1 MKNRKSKIANIFK
14 TTILLIVFSLL
25 LVNCENENLIETQND
40 FINKVKNKINTD
52 LMELPYTKDN
62 LTVDWNNYT
71 IIKKNDIEYY
81 EFKTEFIHPLK
92 NNSEILNTPSFYL
105 IAYKSNNII
114 EIKYLEIRAY
124 DYSLEKKPINFIKLG
139 SFSGSFRYFNINGN
153 LENSEAYIEG
163 YLIKSDIENYLTL
176 KRVTYKGAKSDGTFQ
191 AKVQPCTEVPSVLY
205 VHETTHH
212 YTDYY
217 NQCNSCT
224 SADGKI
230 YQDNDGNTYIY
241 VKTIYNGFSTQTY
254 TYTTYSCDTPH
265 TGDEVYK
272 SEYLREQ
279 ELIDAYECDCECSG
293 TETEYTTDLDSNM
306 EPKWGQL
313 ATRQEI
319 LNEISSIDNLSNLSF
334 DKQIDEL
341 INHFNQNLKY
351 STTLPIK
358 ILNPENDVNRYI
370 YTGVAGWLDFH
381 HVFKLFKWAR
391 DKGPINALLAGE
403 MGELIQ
409 NLKGNYSAY
418 SYEDLPS
425 NNVGVALFLRF
436 GQQLQNGTLSWQEA
450 VGKALDEMKSKQPE
464 SAPNFNYIPFLLK
477 ENYPKNFTYKPLTG
491 LALEQYHKKE
501 FCKLTLSQQN
511 NIKEVHKNFRR

>member
-1 MKNRKSKIANIFK
+1 MKNRRSKIVNIFK
-14 TTILLIVFSLL
+14 IGILLIIFSLL
-25 LVNCENENLIETQND
+25 LVNCENENLIEDQDD
-40 FINKVKNKINTD
+40 FISKVKNKINTD
-52 LMELPYTKDN
+52 LIELPYTKGN
-62 LTVDWNNYT
+62 LTVDWNNHNT
-71 IIKKNDIEYY
+71 IKSGDIEYY
-81 EFKTEFIHPLK
+81 EFKTEFIRPLK
-92 NNSEILNTPSFYL
+92 NNSEILNTPSFYV
-105 IAYKSNNII
+105 IAYKANNTIK
-114 EIKYLEIRAY
+114 IKYLEIRAY
-124 DYSLEKKPINFIKLG
+124 DYSLEKTPLNFINLD

-153 LENSEAYIEG
+153 IENSEAYIEG
-163 YLIKSDIENYLTL
+163 YLIKSDIENYLPL
-176 KRVTYKGAKSDGTFQ
+176 KRVTYKGAKRDGTFQ
-191 AKVQPCTEVPSVLY
+191 SRVQPCTEIPSVLY
-205 VHETTHH
+205 IHETTHH

-224 SADGKI
+224 DADGKI
-230 YQDNDGNTYIY
+230 YKDSSGNTYIY
-241 VKTIYNGFSTQTY
+241 VKSVYNGFTTQTY

-272 SEYLREQ
+272 SEYLRQQ
-279 ELIDAYECDCECSG
+279 ELIDSYECNCDCSG
-293 TETEYTTDLDSNM
+293 TETEYTNDLDKNM

-313 ATRQEI
+313 ATKQEI
-319 LNEISSIDNLSNLSF
+319 LNEISSIDNLSGLPFNQ
-334 DKQIDEL
+334 QIDEL

-351 STTLPIK
+351 STTVPIE

-391 DKGPINALLAGE
+391 DKGPTNALLAGE

-409 NLKGNYSAY
+409 SLKGSYSAY

-436 GQQLQNGTLSWQEA
+436 GQQLQSGILSWEEA

-464 SAPNFNYIPFLLK
+464 DAPNFNYIPFLLK
-477 ENYPKNFTYKPLTG
+477 DNYPKNFTYQPLIG
-491 LALEQYHKKE
+491 LSLEQYHKKE

-511 NIKEVHKNFRR
+511 NIKEVHKKFRR